1 MFWYILLAL
10 SILILTWLILAP
22 VIFYVDT
29 EDQRYSLSMPGVFK
43 ARLLPSDEILT
54 IKGTIF
60 FIPYRFSPFARKRK
74 KPRTKKEK
82 TTKKKSKLSIRGG
95 WLMGRNVLHAF
106 SIRKLH
112 LNMDSDD
119 FTLNAWLI
127 PAFSALESDNIK
139 LQANFEG
146 HNSVLFD
153 IRTHLGAILWA
164 FIKTKYNLMF
174 NQ

>member
-1 MFWYILLAL
+1 
-10 SILILTWLILAP
+10 
-22 VIFYVDT
+22 
-29 EDQRYSLSMPGVFK
+29 
-43 ARLLPSDEILT
+43 
-54 IKGTIF
+54 
-60 FIPYRFSPFARKRK
+60 
-74 KPRTKKEK
+74 
-82 TTKKKSKLSIRGG
+82 
-95 WLMGRNVLHAF
+95 
-106 SIRKLH
+106 
-112 LNMDSDD
+112 MDSDD